1 MVGVGDGVGGGVP
14 VVAVGAGIGG
24 RVGDADVGGAEVV
37 ATVVERAEVAA
48 MVVVV
53 MAGQTT
59 PSLQSP

>member
-1 MVGVGDGVGGGVP
+1 

-24 RVGDADVGGAEVV
+24 RVGVADVGGAEVV